1 MKKLVIILISIIS
14 VVSLTAC
21 KKSKVTFESNLVKEK
36 EKPSK

>member
-21 KKSKVTFESNLVKEK
+21 KKALKVNIII
-36 EKPSK
+36 

>member
-21 KKSKVTFESNLVKEK
+21 KKARLLLKAIWLRRKKN
-36 EKPSK
+36 P